1 VPPWAG
7 LREERRIPPMKRRC
21 PIFRRLEGEN
31 YTIGG
36 ETLLP
41 PLLNEQ
47 NIENI
52 DVEGEEALGIGGD

>member
-1 VPPWAG
+1 
-7 LREERRIPPMKRRC
+7 MKRRC